1 MYIYGY
7 HDDSFVKVSMSS
19 IRYLTEQLGI
29 FLSVYEKKILLTT
42 DKDKETFEKLK
53 EIHMLLK
60 NQRYD
65 RLITNP
71 SYVIN
76 FNVDDEDYLP
86 GYFPIWMF
94 CMLPHWWYMKFR
106 LFWIFIYILL
116 IWIRR
121 RSIPRWNIYNDL
133 KGGSICRKDSTLL
146 TDSKIIYLR
155 RI

>member
-42 DKDKETFEKLK
+42 DKDKETFERLK

-65 RLITNP
+65 CLITNP

-76 FNVDDEDYLP
+76 FNVDNEDYIP
-86 GYFPIWMF
+86 SYFPI
-94 CMLPHWWYMKFR
+94 
-106 LFWIFIYILL
+106 
-116 IWIRR
+116 
-121 RSIPRWNIYNDL
+121 
-133 KGGSICRKDSTLL
+133 
-146 TDSKIIYLR
+146 
-155 RI
+155 

>member
-86 GYFPIWMF
+86 GYFPI
-94 CMLPHWWYMKFR
+94 
-106 LFWIFIYILL
+106 
-116 IWIRR
+116 
-121 RSIPRWNIYNDL
+121 
-133 KGGSICRKDSTLL
+133 
-146 TDSKIIYLR
+146 
-155 RI
+155 